1 VNAIQAEGDASGN
14 PIIRMIM
21 PSWARSD
28 QSHREALARLRLI
41 RAAAGFLNKGS
52 LAEMEDPLG
61 THLLQSQNSAK
72 TRIWSVGR
80 DGKDDGGL
88 GGWPSSYAQWDW
100 DIVFEIEK

>member
-1 VNAIQAEGDASGN
+1 MNAIQAEGEASGN
-14 PIIRMIM
+14 PMIRMIM

-88 GGWPSSYAQWDW
+88 GGWPSSPDQWDW